1 MPFRDI
7 AFGPGSFDTVVM
19 YGNGFGLFASR
30 GQARR
35 LYTTAS
41 PKSKILCSSVDP
53 YNTDNPDHVQYQR
66 WNRARGRMPGQVK
79 IRVRYR
85 TYVGGWFD
93 YLLVSPD
100 EMEGLVKRTGWR
112 VRRFLRSSESPL
124 YVGVLEK
131 EVAGPIARRLE
142 PV

>member
-100 EMEGLVKRTGWR
+100 EMEGLVKGTGWR
-112 VRRFLRSSESPL
+112 VGRFLRSSESPL